1 MEEFRQSSA
10 LNNVNTLVALK
21 RVLNL
26 SIFLY
31 VTPCPEAVG
40 LIYEF
45 AGIIY
50 TPIAGGGEGYHAME
64 GPRGFALH
72 LLTPEECWYEMLE
85 KCPAQLGLEKAYPPR
100 QGGVSNGSAV
110 GEQWE
115 PEWDLYHS
123 QLAFVLGLPA

>member
-31 VTPCPEAVG
+31 VTPWPEAVG

-45 AGIIY
+45 AGII
-50 TPIAGGGEGYHAME
+50 
-64 GPRGFALH
+64 
-72 LLTPEECWYEMLE
+72 
-85 KCPAQLGLEKAYPPR
+85 
-100 QGGVSNGSAV
+100 
-110 GEQWE
+110 
-115 PEWDLYHS
+115 
-123 QLAFVLGLPA
+123 